1 MDTVAAGP
9 AFATLAFAALSQPTR
24 LEALRLLVRAGPEGL
39 TAGTIADRLGVV
51 SSTLSHHLAQLE
63 RAGLARARR
72 QGRFVYYTAD
82 PDGTRRLLDCVSAA
96 CAGAACTFDA
106 GTTPQRQR

>member
-1 MDTVAAGP
+1 MDCTASGSDFAAI
-9 AFATLAFAALSQPTR
+9 AFAALSQPTR
-24 LEALRLLVRAGPEGL
+24 LEALRLLVRAGPDGL
-39 TAGTIADRLGVV
+39 TAGTIAARLGVV

-82 PDGTRRLLDCVSAA
+82 PDGTRRLLDCVT
-96 CAGAACTFDA
+96 AACT
-106 GTTPQRQR
+106 TPAAAPAAALTLP